1 MSETPTNPPV
11 PEISRFL
18 LRGFRRYSR
27 RMIRK
32 QFHAVALLRE
42 GLAQARGIAAD
53 QPLIVYGNHPGWWDP
68 LAAHL
73 VCETCFPDRDFFAPI
88 DAAALQRYRILA
100 RLGFYPLE
108 MGTATGA
115 ANFLRCS
122 RAILDRP
129 AASLWLTPEGRFC
142 DPRDRSAELM
152 PGLAHLCSRF
162 EQGAI
167 VPLAIE
173 YPFWEERLPE
183 MLMALGDPI
192 DVAAHREMSK
202 SDWRGLLTQRLRA
215 TQDQLARVA
224 IDRDTEAL
232 EIVLRG
238 GRGSGAGYDLARR
251 FRSLFSGTRYQAS
264 HGGKLQ

>member
-1 MSETPTNPPV
+1 MPLQTSPV
-11 PEISRFL
+11 PQINRFL

-27 RMIRK
+27 RMIQK

-42 GLAQARGIAAD
+42 GLIQVRRLPAD
-53 QPLIVYGNHPGWWDP
+53 RPLIVYGNHPGWWDP

-73 VCETCFPDRDFFAPI
+73 VCETCFPGRDIFAPI

-108 MGTATGA
+108 MGTASGA
-115 ANFLRCS
+115 AKFLKCS
-122 RAILDRP
+122 RAILDHP

-142 DPRDRSAELM
+142 DPRDREAELM
-152 PGLAHLCSRF
+152 PGLAHLCSQMDCGF
-162 EQGAI
+162 I

-183 MLMALGDPI
+183 MLLALGDPI
-192 DVAAHREMSK
+192 DVATHRELDK
-202 SDWRGLLTQRLRA
+202 SDWRQLLTERLRT
-215 TQDQLARVA
+215 TQDHLARHA
-224 IDRDTEAL
+224 ILRDTEAF

-238 GRGSGAGYDLARR
+238 GRGSGVLYDLARR
-251 FRSLFSGTRYQAS
+251 LRSICGGTPYQAS